1 MTSKFINSGN
11 VGIMGEGIENSGV
24 VIGKNA
30 DSITNIDW
38 KSISDEIKILS
49 ANGVDAAVVKELN
62 SAVAKKDSGLL
73 QLCLKT
79 ANITKDFLI
88 SLGASILANCL

>member
-1 MTSKFINSGN
+1 MKKIKF
-11 VGIMGEGIENSGV
+11 
-24 VIGKNA
+24 
-30 DSITNIDW
+30 
-38 KSISDEIKILS
+38 LFF
-49 ANGVDAAVVKELN
+49 
-62 SAVAKKDSGLL
+62 SGLL